1 MGFQAVRPL
10 GFDGVGYAVMLL
22 LGFGLSAGDRASGR
36 APQLNIA
43 SPTAWP
49 RRTHRVQRSFL
60 KIVVNLTRMAI
71 EVLGDNLANLAEAG
85 GGGNADVFT
94 EVVKALEYPE
104 THAGIKRLQLAR
116 LRQRF
121 AAAGGRGPGLV
132 VNLIL
137 CECDRGVRSQNQD
150 EEAAANGPASGH
162 TNGIPCDVNRR
173 GTRPECSKS

>member
-1 MGFQAVRPL
+1 MRPL
-10 GFDGVGYAVMLL
+10 GFDGVGYAVMLS
-22 LGFGLSAGDRASGR
+22 LGFGLSAGDPAWGR

-94 EVVKALEYPE
+94 EVVKAFEYPE
-104 THAGIKRLQLAR
+104 THPCIKVFRLAHL
-116 LRQRF
+116 L
-121 AAAGGRGPGLV
+121 
-132 VNLIL
+132 
-137 CECDRGVRSQNQD
+137 
-150 EEAAANGPASGH
+150 
-162 TNGIPCDVNRR
+162 
-173 GTRPECSKS
+173 